1 MRILLA
7 VDGSEE
13 SYQASKTLSQLAHS
27 EQTIV
32 LHVLDVP
39 KPAYPMM
46 MPEVAGELYTTMERQ
61 MREEGERILHRA
73 VASLPVP
80 GTPVVKRLEVGKPAE
95 LILSVAQEQKV
106 DVIVLG
112 ARGLGPIR
120 ERLFGSVSHR
130 VLNDAP
136 CPILVVN
143 HARTPLREVL
153 LCVEEAYD
161 ADAILRFLGTK
172 PFRETPDV
180 TVLTVVPYSQPPW
193 PADARAG
200 ELVQEQLLLGA
211 RDFVEAFAGKLT
223 AAGYKAKARA
233 VIGVPSLTIFDE
245 VASRRPDLL
254 VMGSRGRKGV
264 TRFVLGS
271 VSHAILHRMPC
282 PVLLVR

>member
-7 VDGSEE
+7 VDGSEN
-13 SYQASKTLSQLAHS
+13 SYQASKTLSQFAHS

-32 LHVLDVP
+32 LHVMDVP

-46 MPEVAGELYTTMERQ
+46 MPEVASELYTTMERQ
-61 MREEGERILHRA
+61 MREEGERIMHRA
-73 VASLPVP
+73 TASLPMP
-80 GTPVVKRLEVGKPAE
+80 AGPVSQRLEIGKPAE

-106 DVIVLG
+106 DLIVLG

-143 HARTPLREVL
+143 HALTPLREVL
-153 LCVEEAYD
+153 LCVEEPYD
-161 ADAILRFLGTK
+161 ADAILRFLGGK
-172 PFRETPDV
+172 PFREAPEV

-193 PADARAG
+193 PADFRAG
-200 ELVQEQLLLGA
+200 ELIQEQLLVGA
-211 RDFVEAFAGKLT
+211 KDFVEGIAGKLS

-245 VASRRPDLL
+245 VTARRPDLL
-254 VMGSRGRKGV
+254 LMGSHGRKGI

>member
-13 SYQASKTLSQLAHS
+13 SYQATKTLSELS
-27 EQTIV
+27 RPTQTIL

-39 KPAYPMM
+39 KPAYPTM
-46 MPEVAGELYTTMERQ
+46 MPEVASELYTTMERQ
-61 MREEGERILHRA
+61 MREEGERVLHRA
-73 VASLPVP
+73 ATSLPMP
-80 GTPVVKRLEVGKPAE
+80 AGPVSKRLELGKPAD

-106 DVIVLG
+106 NLIVLG
-112 ARGLGPIR
+112 GRGLGPIR

-130 VLNDAP
+130 VLNGSP

-143 HARTPLREVL
+143 HAHQPLRDLL

-161 ADAILRFLGTK
+161 ADATLRFFSAM
-172 PFRETPDV
+172 PFKSPPEI

-193 PADARAG
+193 PADFRAG
-200 ELVQEQLLLGA
+200 ELIQEQLLLGA
-211 RDFVEAFAGKLT
+211 KDFVEGVVAKLS

-233 VIGVPSLTIFDE
+233 VIGIPSVTILDE

-254 VMGSRGRKGV
+254 VMGSHGRKGI
-264 TRFVLGS
+264 TRLVLGS
-271 VSHAILHRMPC
+271 VSHAVLHRMPC
-282 PVLLVR
+282 PVLITR

>member
-13 SYQASKTLSQLAHS
+13 SYQTTKALTQLSRP
-27 EQTIV
+27 EQTLL

-46 MPEVAGELYTTMERQ
+46 MPEVAQELYTTMERH
-61 MREEGERILHRA
+61 MREEGERLLHRTA
-73 VASLPVP
+73 ASLPLP
-80 GTPVVKRLEVGKPAE
+80 AGPVSRRLEVGKPAE

-106 DVIVLG
+106 DLLVLG

-130 VLNDAP
+130 VLNEAP

-143 HARTPLREVL
+143 RAITPLRVL
-153 LCVEEAYD
+153 LLCLEGPHDAEAM
-161 ADAILRFLGTK
+161 LRFLSTK
-172 PFRETPDV
+172 PFQGSPEI
-180 TVLTVVPYSQPPW
+180 TVLTIVPFSQPAW
-193 PADARAG
+193 PADERAAEIIQG
-200 ELVQEQLLLGA
+200 QLLLSA
-211 RDFVEAFAGKLT
+211 KDFVEGVADKLS
-223 AAGYKAKARA
+223 AAGYTTKALAMLG
-233 VIGVPSLTIFDE
+233 IPSTTILDE

-254 VMGSRGRKGV
+254 VMGSHGRKGM
-264 TRFVLGS
+264 TRVVLGS

-282 PVLLVR
+282 PVLAIR